1 MLLTLEIAVGVAL
14 GLIVFDDLKK
24 HADELK
30 VSVVTLVRLLAIHI
44 IGRMAGW
51 LIALGGP
58 FVALASIG
66 CYLFSVVTHAER
78 PPIILVIAV
87 ALIGSFAPYF
97 GLYIL
102 RQVAKVQPAEPA

>member
-30 VSVVTLVRLLAIHI
+30 ISVLALIRLLTIHI
-44 IGRMAGW
+44 IGHTVGM
-51 LIALGGP
+51 LIVVGGP
-58 FVALASIG
+58 LAALTLIG
-66 CYLFSVVTHAER
+66 YYLFSVVTHAER
-78 PPIILVIAV
+78 PSIILVIAV
-87 ALIGSFAPYF
+87 ILIGSFAPYF

>member
-1 MLLTLEIAVGVAL
+1 VLFVIKIAAGVAL

-24 HADELK
+24 HADDLK
-30 VSVVTLVRLLAIHI
+30 VSVLTLVRLLAIHI
-44 IGRMAGW
+44 IGRAVGI
-51 LIALGGP
+51 LIVVGGPLAALGLDGY
-58 FVALASIG
+58 
-66 CYLFSVVTHAER
+66 YLFCVATHAER

-87 ALIGSFAPYF
+87 TLIGSFAPYF